1 MKQSDI
7 RLFNYIAKVAA
18 RKGDTVI
25 APNTFEGIGPVT
37 PSPDD
42 VVPEKGPDIAW
53 EKWITGLGLVPV
65 LVWALRSL
73 WKYLDPGCK
82 RKLTESLNSLNEAM
96 KRLSEAAS
104 QNEFA
109 AAAEAM
115 RNIFQALPKSC
126 RDRVLQNDEFREEL
140 RKIANGL
147 VVPLDELIGKYLQQP
162 NQDSALRWLVNYG
175 TAAATSA
182 AVYLWALNQPGSTPG
197 IASQIAAWAAAWADT
212 NRDLLWTIAGVAVV
226 LGLAQAV
233 TGFGIPTGVA
243 TGAAG
248 VILLALLVWLNSD
261 PPQNNGGGME
271 V

>member
-1 MKQSDI
+1 MTMKESDI

-25 APNTFEGIGPVT
+25 APNTFEDIGPVT

-42 VVPEKGPDIAW
+42 VVPEKESDIAW
-53 EKWITGLGLVPV
+53 EKWITGLSLVPA

-73 WKYLDPGCK
+73 WKYLDPNCK
-82 RKLTESLNSLNEAM
+82 RRLTGSLNALNEAM
-96 KRLSEAAS
+96 KRLNEAAS

-109 AAAEAM
+109 AAAEAL

-126 RDRVLQNDEFREEL
+126 RDRVFQNDEFREEL
-140 RKIANGL
+140 RRIANGL
-147 VVPLDELIGKYLQQP
+147 AVPLDQLIGKYLQQP

-175 TAAATSA
+175 TAAATAA
-182 AVYLWALNQPGSTPG
+182 AVYLWALNQPGSTTG
-197 IASQIAAWAAAWADT
+197 IAAQIAAWADT
-212 NRDLLWTIAGVAVV
+212 NRALLWTIAGVAVV

-233 TGFGIPTGVA
+233 TGFGIPTGLA

-248 VILLALLVWLNSD
+248 IILLALLVWLNAD

>member
-18 RKGDTVI
+18 RKDGTVI
-25 APNTFEGIGPVT
+25 APNTFEDIGPVT

-42 VVPEKGPDIAW
+42 IVPEKDPDIAW
-53 EKWITGLGLVPV
+53 EKWITGL
-65 LVWALRSL
+65 ALTPFLYGALKLL

-82 RKLTESLNSLNEAM
+82 RRLAGSLNSLNEAM
-96 KRLSEAAS
+96 KRLSAAAS

-126 RDRVLQNDEFREEL
+126 RDGVLRNDEFREKL
-140 RKIANGL
+140 REIARKL
-147 VVPLDELIGKYLQQP
+147 AVPLDELIGKYLQEP

-175 TAAATSA
+175 AAAATVA
-182 AVYLWALNQPGSTPG
+182 AVYLWTLNQPGSTPG
-197 IASQIAAWAAAWADT
+197 IAAEIAAWADT
-212 NRDLLWTIAGVAVV
+212 NSALLWTIAGVAVV
-226 LGLAQAV
+226 LGLAQAL

-248 VILLALLVWLNSD
+248 VILMALLVWLNAD
-261 PPQNNGGGME
+261 PPQNNGGGMSA
-271 V
+271 